1 MDNLFEALLFYEIVK
16 DADKTEWIELDTDTQ
31 LSARKYYQC
40 KRCGFYN
47 NHPTRF
53 CPNCGREAKR
63 KDK

>member
-16 DADKTEWIELDTDTQ
+16 DTDKTEWIEHKTGT
-31 LSARKYYQC
+31 KYPENYYEC
-40 KRCGFYN
+40 KRCGYYN

-63 KDK
+63 KGK